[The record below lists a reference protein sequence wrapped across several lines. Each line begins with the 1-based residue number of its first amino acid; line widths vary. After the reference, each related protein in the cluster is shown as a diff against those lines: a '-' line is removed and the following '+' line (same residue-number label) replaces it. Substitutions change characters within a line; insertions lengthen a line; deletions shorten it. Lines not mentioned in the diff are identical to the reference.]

1 MPRSHWSAVPT
12 LVFDNISQLLR
23 DSFSIS
29 EQPPSGNLLPIIP
42 WSWPVYVPPHW
53 RVPFCSGRGT
63 HFSSSSGV
71 AVCLPFLSDSG
82 VKKNNASVQ
91 MSKNDYYSVWL
102 LALRLK
108 AWFALLL
115 LNYYCCPVWIAN
127 WVSAIKLHNRP
138 DLVIY
143 GVFGQYQLLG
153 CRAPLLLLGLSTSLL
168 QIMNLAQILR
178 TLLNIYCNL

>member
-1 MPRSHWSAVPT
+1 M
-12 LVFDNISQLLR
+12 
-23 DSFSIS
+23 
-29 EQPPSGNLLPIIP
+29 
-42 WSWPVYVPPHW
+42 YVPPHW
-53 RVPFCSGRGT
+53 RVPLHCSGRGT
-63 HFSSSSGV
+63 HFSSPSGV

-115 LNYYCCPVWIAN
+115 LPYYCCPVWIAN

-178 TLLNIYCNL
+178 TLLIFTAIYNLNIHQGIYFWLRKQPNKS